1 MSMIRIAVLIAAG
14 VAAMSACGKKD
25 MPPQPSD
32 TKPPSTQ
39 PTPTPRAAAP
49 AAATTARIPLSIT
62 AVALGRTI
70 DTNQKIATP
79 SSSFA
84 PTDFIY
90 ASVTMA
96 GSSSNGSVTARWTY
110 QDGQTVNEAS
120 VPVVPGG
127 PPYTAFHINKPSGF
141 PAGKYK
147 VDISLNGEA
156 VASKDFEVK

>member
-1 MSMIRIAVLIAAG
+1 MRVVALAMAG
-14 VAAMSACGKKD
+14 LLALSACGKKEL
-25 MPPQPSD
+25 PPSPSD
-32 TKPPSTQ
+32 TKPPATQ
-39 PTPTPRAAAP
+39 PTPTPQAAAP
-49 AAATTARIPLSIT
+49 ASTTAAKVPLSVSS
-62 AVALGRTI
+62 VALGRTI

-79 SSSFA
+79 SSSFS

-90 ASVTMA
+90 ASVATV
-96 GSSSNGSVTARWTY
+96 GTSSNASVTARWTY

-127 PPYTAFHINKPSGF
+127 SPYTAFHINKPSGF
-141 PAGKYK
+141 PPGKYK